1 MSCPRFVQ
9 NTWKR
14 DLCSNCFK
22 GKEDHAP
29 VVDNRARY
37 LASLKEITKRP
48 PPPSILKGA
57 VRKNVSGF
65 KVHFPKEESQIIGY
79 GGDEFSDN
87 EDEEFDH
94 VEEVSKVQE
103 DVVDEEE
110 DKNFQKLTESN
121 TEFNKDPTNLSI
133 VSSSNPVESVKKTT
147 NTTLKLGQIPSSGEK
162 KQTLLVSVQPFG
174 SPANITPLAVSR
186 KTHLN
191 NLLHSTA
198 DPIKL
203 PETVEVKPTA
213 TQPSMTKSE
222 TAGEI
227 KTDESCD
234 KEDNTTNINDRV
246 SLPVSEI
253 SHVNKIIVDSPP
265 ECKIENVSSNET
277 KKVDDDKEEKSKKT
291 EKQAEIRLSSLIEGK
306 KSQITRGTIL
316 TKSHEQA
323 KTKRYFQLGPVK
335 PDEESP
341 ISETIYKKLEANDNK
356 TSSAFSKA
364 KDTISIKTSIQHKN
378 VKNIAN
384 GLFSSKLMK
393 KEFGIQSDLPLMR
406 MKSIDYIDTNVN
418 SLNQGVGKESE
429 VVQEKRDSVLAD
441 IPVVNFA
448 KVLPSQNTE
457 DKRKDEVLIIDGVPA
472 ESREMAGEPDGRADS
487 DDLDEPPPDLPT
499 TPPPLLTEH
508 IPRPSFLH
516 SIAKEKPKL
525 PTKPKLM
532 EKSPPKELVLDQAEL
547 DAMPS
552 DPSLSP
558 TSRHNLITKRQAPKP
573 PPTPLGESPP
583 KFTELEDNMMVRRD
597 RSGSCS
603 PLPSNSDS
611 SSSCQT
617 PEPIN
622 RRSLSLSNE
631 TLAAP
636 SPLPAGKSLSLR
648 MVGEESHP
656 LPPPRPRPEI
666 IHPLDLNK
674 SGVQV
679 LRSDGSLVKSQ
690 NSFPDTPSSPY
701 IAHVPM
707 PSGYHGVRPSKPPP
721 PPRSQSLDSALGGD
735 PRPARPPPPHKHL
748 LSSQRHSDTP
758 TPSPAPGNGHSVYVN
773 IGEVRSAIAPAK
785 PQRTASLREKDNC
798 DAAYQATSA
807 LQMSENLYE
816 SLAPECDL
824 SRERSSLPYYGSE
837 TESDIYCPYTFA
849 YSQKGGEEL
858 RGCKLR
864 SVVHKNLED
873 NYGAVVVANHE
884 ALTQLLE
891 QVNQGPAVP
900 ASLRAIKTQSGLQWT
915 DFTVES
921 GGEAAG
927 GRVFLPAQWGGAPVT
942 LCLTAGQARLPACLG
957 PVTQFFD
964 LVASQFL
971 HQDKTELV
979 QVSIAVLVRQE
990 FFSLPSFAAQL
1001 PSCADAVR
1009 ESALLM
1015 VQVVNSLKTLQAQ
1028 GREEASLS
1036 QFVVSRED
1044 RQFSPRVCLLPQDAD
1059 KGGESV
1065 SLCQCAVKATELL
1078 SLPPPLNAIL
1088 RSELREERATSLTRA
1103 KAALEL
1109 WLWGPTHMPVS
1120 PDTQGSLQRWLDLE
1134 RATVLHSLVVRRPLT
1149 LNCGDYCHLS
1159 FLVRTNAKVMC
1170 DALALLDKPATTTT

>member
-37 LASLKEITKRP
+37 LASLKELTKRP
-48 PPPSILKGA
+48 PPPSILKGV

-94 VEEVSKVQE
+94 VEEICKVEE

-121 TEFNKDPTNLSI
+121 TEFNKDPTNLSL
-133 VSSSNPVESVKKTT
+133 VSGSTPVESVKKTT

-203 PETVEVKPTA
+203 PETVEIKPAA

-234 KEDNTTNINDRV
+234 KEDNTKNINDRV

-265 ECKIENVSSNET
+265 ECKIENISSKEM
-277 KKVDDDKEEKSKKT
+277 KKADDDKEETSKKT

-335 PDEESP
+335 ADEESP

-393 KEFGIQSDLPLMR
+393 KEFGIQSDLQLMR
-406 MKSIDYIDTNVN
+406 MKSIDYIDTNVGGM
-418 SLNQGVGKESE
+418 NQGVGKESE
-429 VVQEKRDSVLAD
+429 AVQEKRDSVLAD

-508 IPRPSFLH
+508 IPRSSFLH

-525 PTKPKLM
+525 PLKPKLM

-547 DAMPS
+547 DATPS

-583 KFTELEDNMMVRRD
+583 KFTELDENMMVRRD

-636 SPLPAGKSLSLR
+636 SPLPVLEKKKNNKMRSTLR
-648 MVGEESHP
+648 KFLRLASREEFKFEDVGGGVPP

-690 NSFPDTPSSPY
+690 NSLPDTPSSPTSPTS
-701 IAHVPM
+701 PM
-707 PSGYHGVRPSKPPP
+707 PLGHYAVRPSKPPP

-748 LSSQRHSDTP
+748 LNSQRHSDTP
-758 TPSPAPGNGHSVYVN
+758 APSPASGNGHSVYVN

-798 DAAYQATSA
+798 DMAYQATSA

-824 SRERSSLPYYGSE
+824 TRERSSLPYYGSE

-900 ASLRAIKTQSGLQWT
+900 SALRALKTHNGLQWT
-915 DFTVES
+915 DFTVEGS
-921 GGEAAG
+921 GEPVG
-927 GRVFLPAQWGGAPVT
+927 GRVFLPA
-942 LCLTAGQARLPACLG
+942 
-957 PVTQFFD
+957 
-964 LVASQFL
+964 
-971 HQDKTELV
+971 
-979 QVSIAVLVRQE
+979 
-990 FFSLPSFAAQL
+990 
-1001 PSCADAVR
+1001 
-1009 ESALLM
+1009 
-1015 VQVVNSLKTLQAQ
+1015 
-1028 GREEASLS
+1028 
-1036 QFVVSRED
+1036 
-1044 RQFSPRVCLLPQDAD
+1044 
-1059 KGGESV
+1059 
-1065 SLCQCAVKATELL
+1065 
-1078 SLPPPLNAIL
+1078 
-1088 RSELREERATSLTRA
+1088 
-1103 KAALEL
+1103 
-1109 WLWGPTHMPVS
+1109 
-1120 PDTQGSLQRWLDLE
+1120 
-1134 RATVLHSLVVRRPLT
+1134 
-1149 LNCGDYCHLS
+1149 
-1159 FLVRTNAKVMC
+1159 
-1170 DALALLDKPATTTT
+1170 